1 MIVSEGQFKAS
12 AVAPVKYQDW
22 SDAASS
28 VFFEIINKWAFA
40 RPCSEQKYFITVR
53 LYLIN
58 TSSFTFALE
67 RGWDHQPVIYFI
79 NEDTCSSVD
88 SRKYPDDRSITRIK
102 EATTNMCCC
111 KFVKRS
117 LVFSQWVEGFSKQL
131 GCHNS
136 VFQRSRTVLVKT
148 KKWWCWSDA
157 VQVDLTADDGGL
169 SVHWS
174 WLPYSFGKLQNTQLK
189 APYTTWWMQT
199 YCRHGNSN

>member
-22 SDAASS
+22 SDDASS

-40 RPCSEQKYFITVR
+40 HPCSEQKYFITVR
-53 LYLIN
+53 PYLIN

-88 SRKYPDDRSITRIK
+88 SRNYPDDRSITRIK
-102 EATTNMCCC
+102 ETTTTMCCC

-117 LVFSQWVEGFSKQL
+117 LVSSQWVEGFSKQL
-131 GCHNS
+131 CCHNS

-157 VQVDLTADDGGL
+157 VQVDL
-169 SVHWS
+169 
-174 WLPYSFGKLQNTQLK
+174 
-189 APYTTWWMQT
+189 
-199 YCRHGNSN
+199 YCRWWRPFCPLVLITLLFWKTTKHTAESTIYNMMDANVLQAWKQ